1 MSNHQSQSAENEPL
15 LFHPQVTR
23 QKLSDLDM
31 DMDMDQA
38 NDSSNSSVLQE
49 CTTIQPNSTHVSE
62 ILTGD
67 RIVPFITIT
76 IIGSLVIGLINCLHS
91 IHNNTIVYGTID
103 AYIFLVILIYYFIN
117 IIWYSIFTIIH
128 IFILSTQL
136 CYSVNKM
143 EYIECIVLNYRN
155 FYYNYLIKI
164 LFVSAMIVILF
175 MSINNAITSIP
186 LYYNVIIIEVV
197 LSTLLYLCIN
207 KIINNYDFIKLI
219 NNNYTRPTIPAYT
232 RQAYTRQAYT
242 RPTYV
247 DTGYNTDQIYSV

>member
-1 MSNHQSQSAENEPL
+1 MTHNISKHQSQSAENEPL
-15 LFHPQVTR
+15 LFHPKVAR
-23 QKLSDLDM
+23 QTLADLDM
-31 DMDMDQA
+31 NMDQA
-38 NDSSNSSVLQE
+38 NDSNNSSELQE
-49 CTTIQPNSTHVSE
+49 CTTIQPNLTHVSE

-155 FYYNYLIKI
+155 FYYNYLVKI

-219 NNNYTRPTIPAYT
+219 NNNYTRPKYTIP
-232 RQAYTRQAYT
+232 AYT